1 MRHPGEGWNDDDL
14 FFPMYSPRKT
24 NKWTPYIFLW
34 KWSVFSGNLLFFLFW
49 GGCFYAVWKKNR
61 DAILQGVSPFIST
74 LLGGDFWSSSQCLSW
89 CSEAGGGGGVA
100 EGQHLWF
107 EGNVASNKIFVQ
119 KKLSIRMNPPS
130 WVEEIFWQK
139 PKKPTKNQTDLR
151 DWNLT
156 PQTEGLGLGS
166 LKFFG

>member
-34 KWSVFSGNLLFFLFW
+34 KWSVFSGNLLFFCFGGAVFTLFE
-49 GGCFYAVWKKNR
+49 KKNR
-61 DAILQGVSPFIST
+61 DAILQGVSPFISP

-100 EGQHLWF
+100 EGQHLCLKETSHPTKFSSEKNW
-107 EGNVASNKIFVQ
+107 
-119 KKLSIRMNPPS
+119 SIRMNPPS
-130 WVEEIFWQK
+130 RVEEIFCKTEKTHQK
-139 PKKPTKNQTDLR
+139 QTDLR
-151 DWNLT
+151 LKFDT
-156 PQTEGLGLGS
+156 QTEGLGLGS
-166 LKFFG
+166 LKFFR